1 MTKIY
6 ILGLG
11 ILSVLFE
18 SLAEI
23 NTAYLS
29 SLERGSTG
37 PGPGWSVIAYFQ
49 IHQHSELEW
58 PGLLALV
65 QLQASVALALE
76 SCRIADHRFFFCKFS
91 ATFTSHSNLSVSCL
105 SCKSPSS
112 RACRGLRRWSRGR
125 GPRGPPGSPTVS
137 WFHYTHCWIHQ
148 WHDKPPCHDDVQ
160 YRLHTVCLL
169 TSRYYATIGWCG
181 ECSIS
186 IAWHDAGAGP
196 GAGEL

>member
-65 QLQASVALALE
+65 QLQASVASALNTLE
-76 SCRIADHRFFFCKFS
+76 SCRKADPRFLAAK
-91 ATFTSHSNLSVSCL
+91 AAL
-105 SCKSPSS
+105 
-112 RACRGLRRWSRGR
+112 
-125 GPRGPPGSPTVS
+125 
-137 WFHYTHCWIHQ
+137 
-148 WHDKPPCHDDVQ
+148 
-160 YRLHTVCLL
+160 
-169 TSRYYATIGWCG
+169 
-181 ECSIS
+181 
-186 IAWHDAGAGP
+186 
-196 GAGEL
+196 